1 MRLLILLVP
10 AMLAALELPA
20 PSLELHP
27 DGTRVVWNVA
37 LPAGAHRLDLPGWC
51 GDSLTVRGAAAWSR
65 AVEAGT
71 PLPLPE
77 ALAALLPE
85 RNRLAAADAALSAA
99 RAALAASERRWRAA
113 LQARAEAGEAATGA
127 WQAGLDALLA
137 ERTRLDG
144 EEVKQAAELRVLLE
158 RASAAGGSAGASCL
172 GRKEMMTAAGLAQ
185 AWSRSAGHGRQRAH
199 LEVQVPAATTI
210 RIEEQRDDCRWRA
223 ECDLRLAGGVAVL
236 ARRAVVEK
244 SPAFA
249 PGQASATAS
258 AGALNLQ
265 LGAPQMPAVALV
277 AAPVADSLRKLVSS
291 GRRQAT
297 WDEVPAAAS
306 TAVVREESKMQ
317 SRSVAEVGDSLQDS
331 EMGGQ
336 GAFMAIG
343 AGGGGAGL
351 FGNRTGGARKRA
363 LGAYGG
369 TAGKGTQPRG
379 EADIAPSSIAFEL
392 GSIDLAAGSDRIVV
406 SLGEAPLTIVADEW
420 AMFPEERPAALRRV
434 TVRLDGRPLL
444 PGRIRVA
451 GDGQL
456 PVEGTVPWVSGGSSL
471 TVCAGIDERIVLLSS
486 TAWDPRPGDDARKR
500 RREGRDTWLVN
511 GSGMPATVAVYRTMP
526 VSTVDEVTVENDPDT
541 TPGAT
546 AVLPGLLRWQVVL
559 PSGVPTRVGVG
570 WTLKAGG
577 SFSFE

>member
-27 DGTRVVWNVA
+27 DGTRVVWSVA
-37 LPAGAHRLDLPGWC
+37 VPAGAHRIDLPSWC
-51 GDSLTVRGAAAWSR
+51 GESLTVRGAASWAR

-71 PLPLPE
+71 PPPLPE

-85 RNRLAAADAALSAA
+85 RNRLVEADAALSAA
-99 RAALAASERRWRAA
+99 RSALAASERRWQAA
-113 LQARAEAGEAATGA
+113 LQARAEAGEAGTAA

-137 ERTRLDG
+137 ERTRLDA
-144 EEVKQAAELRVLLE
+144 EEMKQAAEQRVLLE
-158 RASAAGGSAGASCL
+158 RASAAGGSAGASCI
-172 GRKEMMTAAGLAQ
+172 GRQEMMTAGGLAQ
-185 AWSRSAGHGRQRAH
+185 AWSRVAGHGRQHAH
-199 LEVQVPAATTI
+199 LDVQVAIATTV

-223 ECDLRLAGGVAVL
+223 ECDLRIAGGVAVL
-236 ARRAVVEK
+236 VRRAVVEK
-244 SPAFA
+244 SPTFA
-249 PGQASATAS
+249 PGQAQVTAS
-258 AGALNLQ
+258 AAPLSLQ
-265 LGAPQMPAVALV
+265 LGAPQLPEVVLV

-306 TAVVREESKMQ
+306 TMVVREESKMQ
-317 SRSVAEVGDSLQDS
+317 SRSVAEVSEQLRDSDK
-331 EMGGQ
+331 GGE

-343 AGGGGAGL
+343 AGGGGSGL
-351 FGNRTGGARKRA
+351 FGNRSGGARKRA
-363 LGAYGG
+363 VGAFGG
-369 TAGKGTQPRG
+369 TAGNGTQRG
-379 EADIAPSSIAFEL
+379 EADIAPSSVAFDL
-392 GSIDLAAGSDRIVV
+392 GSVDFGAGSDRIVV
-406 SLGEAPLTIVADEW
+406 ALGEAPLTVTADEW
-420 AMFPEERPAALRRV
+420 AMFPEDRPAALRRV

-444 PGRIRVA
+444 PGRIRVV

-456 PVEGTVPWVSGGSSL
+456 PVEGTVPWVPGGSTL

-486 TAWDPRPGDDARKR
+486 TAWDPRPGDDVRKR

-511 GSGMPATVAVYRTMP
+511 GGSAPVTVAVYRTMP
-526 VSTVDEVTVENDPDT
+526 VSTVDEVTVESDPDT

-546 AVLPGLLRWQVVL
+546 AILPGLLRWQVVL
-559 PSGVPTRVGVG
+559 PSGVPTRVGLG

>member
-113 LQARAEAGEAATGA
+113 LQARAESGEAGTAD

-137 ERTRLDG
+137 ERTRLDA

-158 RASAAGGSAGASCL
+158 RAGVAGGSAGVSCL
-172 GRKEMMTAAGLAQ
+172 GRQELMTAGSLAQ
-185 AWSRSAGHGRQRAH
+185 SWSRFAGHGRQRAH
-199 LEVQVPAATTI
+199 LDVQVAVATTL
-210 RIEEQRDDCRWRA
+210 RIEEQREDCRWRA
-223 ECDLRLAGGVAVL
+223 ECDLRIAGGVAVL

-249 PGQASATAS
+249 PGPALVTAS
-258 AGALNLQ
+258 AAALNLQ
-265 LGAPQMPAVALV
+265 LAAPQLPEVVLV

-297 WDEVPAAAS
+297 WDEVPTTAS
-306 TAVVREESKMQ
+306 TAVVREESKTQ
-317 SRSVAEVGDSLQDS
+317 SRSVAEAGDTLRDA
-331 EMGGQ
+331 ELGGHD
-336 GAFMAIG
+336 AFMAIG
-343 AGGGGAGL
+343 AGGGGGGM

-363 LGAYGG
+363 LGAFGG
-369 TAGKGTQPRG
+369 TAGTGTQRG
-379 EADIAPSSIAFEL
+379 EADIVQSSVAFEL
-392 GSIDLAAGSDRIVV
+392 GSVDFAAGSDRIVV
-406 SLGEAPLTIVADEW
+406 ALGEAPLTVTADEW
-420 AMFPEERPAALRRV
+420 AMFPEDRPAALRRV
-434 TVRLDGRPLL
+434 TVKLDGRPLL

-451 GDGQL
+451 GEGQL
-456 PVEGTVPWVSGGSSL
+456 PVEGTVPWVSGGSTL

-511 GSGMPATVAVYRTMP
+511 GGSAPATVAVYRTMP

-541 TPGAT
+541 TPGAI
-546 AVLPGLLRWQVVL
+546 AVIPGLLRWQVIL